1 MVKGILLVPGIALA
15 PLAERGC
22 RVGSFHP
29 LVTFPT
35 STGVIVP
42 LAGVVAA
49 VEGDDRAVREGFA
62 LARALGMRPIRLSA
76 NQKPRYHAAAALA
89 ANMTHTLVAVAR
101 AQLIQVGLSPRLAA
115 RALRPLVLGS
125 VEAALLARGFE
136 LLTGPVA
143 RGDAAAVRS
152 HLEALP
158 GGVANACRALAS
170 LAIAGLAEQGLIGE
184 KQAQQLGLA
193 LTSQA

>member
-1 MVKGILLVPGIALA
+1 
-15 PLAERGC
+15 
-22 RVGSFHP
+22 
-29 LVTFPT
+29 
-35 STGVIVP
+35 
-42 LAGVVAA
+42 
-49 VEGDDRAVREGFA
+49 VEGDDGAVREGRA
-62 LARALGMRPIRLSA
+62 LGRALGMRPIRLSA
-76 NQKPRYHAAAALA
+76 ATKPRYHAAAALA
-89 ANMTHTLVAVAR
+89 ANMTHTMVAVAR
-101 AQLIQVGLSPRLAA
+101 AQLVQVGLSPRLAA
-115 RALRPLVLGS
+115 RALKPLVVGS

-158 GGVANACRALAS
+158 GGVAKAYRAVAS

-184 KQAQQLGLA
+184 KQAQELGLA

>member
-1 MVKGILLVPGIALA
+1 M
-15 PLAERGC
+15 
-22 RVGSFHP
+22 GSFHP

-35 STGVIVP
+35 AMGAVVP

-49 VEGDDRAVREGFA
+49 VEGDDGAVREARA
-62 LARALGMRPIRLSA
+62 LVRALGMRPIRLSA
-76 NQKPRYHAAAALA
+76 TTKPRYHAAAALA
-89 ANMTHTLVAVAR
+89 ANMTHALVAVAR
-101 AQLIQVGLSPRLAA
+101 AHLVQVGLPPRLAA
-115 RALRPLVLGS
+115 RALRPLVNGS

-136 LLTGPVA
+136 MLTGPVA

-158 GGVANACRALAS
+158 KGAATAYRAVAS
-170 LAIAGLAEQGLIGE
+170 LAVAGLAEQGLISE
-184 KQAQQLGLA
+184 KQAQELGLA